1 MSMKYALAAAMIWIA
16 LIWIGG
22 LEEWGG
28 SEFLFGWDDGET
40 QFNTWVVGLG
50 VIWGLYYLF
59 RKKIDKEWRNRPG
72 HIPGRPRAPI

>member
-1 MSMKYALAAAMIWIA
+1 VPGVDYEKDVTPMKMSMKYALAAAMIWIA

-59 RKKIDKEWRNRPG
+59 RKKIDKE
-72 HIPGRPRAPI
+72 

>member
-1 MSMKYALAAAMIWIA
+1 MPGVDYEKDVTPMKMSMKYALAAAMIWIA

-50 VIWGLYYLF
+50 VIWGLYYLL
-59 RKKIDKEWRNRPG
+59 RKNIDKE
-72 HIPGRPRAPI
+72 